1 MQKILDKIQHPIM
14 IKTLSKLR
22 IEGNFPNLILKKKL
36 QKVYISYHP
45 QWRETQRFPSK
56 INKSPLTTPF
66 QYYNRSPSQC
76 KRQEKDWEKVIKQ
89 SLFTDDM
96 IVYVA
101 NLKELTK
108 NWKRQKYHDDK
119 KHLSFHLILRNSP
132 TKWGLNIPILWVGKM
147 GQEMHPP
154 SGHTDSKQWAEVWTL
169 VCPRPPSSSNEGIIP
184 RGVNCEQ
191 TLSR

>member
-1 MQKILDKIQHPIM
+1 
-14 IKTLSKLR
+14 
-22 IEGNFPNLILKKKL
+22 
-36 QKVYISYHP
+36 
-45 QWRETQRFPSK
+45 
-56 INKSPLTTPF
+56 
-66 QYYNRSPSQC
+66 
-76 KRQEKDWEKVIKQ
+76 
-89 SLFTDDM
+89 M

-154 SGHTDSKQWAEVWTL
+154 SGHTDSKQWAEV
-169 VCPRPPSSSNEGIIP
+169 
-184 RGVNCEQ
+184 
-191 TLSR
+191 